1 MIPILIQ
8 LTCRDEIEANLII
21 DELLSKKL
29 IACAKT
35 QKVISKFLW
44 KDKIEHSEEVLLVMD
59 SVQEKFVEIDK
70 IVESLHS
77 YGIYNLVATKIDL
90 INSKIENWLGESLKK

>member
-8 LTCRDEIEANLII
+8 LTCKDEIEANLII
-21 DELLSKKL
+21 DKLLSKKL

-35 QKVISKFLW
+35 QKVTSKFLW
-44 KDKIEHSEEVLLVMD
+44 KDKIEHSEEVFLVMD

-77 YGIYNLVATKIDL
+77 YEIYNLIATRIDL
-90 INSKIENWLGESLKK
+90 INPRTEEWLNKSLK